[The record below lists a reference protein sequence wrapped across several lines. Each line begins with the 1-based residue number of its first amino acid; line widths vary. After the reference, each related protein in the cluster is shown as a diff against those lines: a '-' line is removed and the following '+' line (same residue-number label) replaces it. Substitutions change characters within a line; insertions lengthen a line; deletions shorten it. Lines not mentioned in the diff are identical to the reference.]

1 MAYIAVITCPVL
13 WICIAKVTLFSQNAK
28 VLLLFYQRNIQFVVL
43 NGISTIIL
51 TFRPAKPRC
60 RDPYF
65 QLFEVVRQ
73 QEHHH

>member
-1 MAYIAVITCPVL
+1 MAYIVVITCPVL
-13 WICIAKVTLFSQNAK
+13 WICVAKVTLFSQNAK
-28 VLLLFYQRNIQFVVL
+28 VLLLFYQIRLHFVVL
-43 NGISTIIL
+43 NSISTIIL
-51 TFRPAKPRC
+51 TFRTAKPKC